1 MRKRLARDKH
11 PSLLQKFINY
21 GQKSFMTF
29 SPGGPTRAKDGTI
42 ESENV
47 IKIFHRYLSKMTH
60 RHLSDGG

>member
-1 MRKRLARDKH
+1 
-11 PSLLQKFINY
+11 
-21 GQKSFMTF
+21 MTF

-42 ESENV
+42 ESENA